1 MAEFTNLELRKARE
15 AQKLPRWKVALEIG
29 VSEDTVERL
38 ERGEVTPTP
47 DDVDRL
53 EALYQLPGM
62 WHAWMRS
69 HYDSYRARY
78 PQMMDMSTALSVV
91 NVRHQMAD
99 LMSIQ
104 DAAERDAMT
113 GHIDNESLRSRY
125 RKEAKELLAALT
137 ETLTL
142 IGGDD
147 Q

>member
-1 MAEFTNLELRKARE
+1 MAEFTNVELRKARDS
-15 AQKLPRWKVALEIG
+15 QGLPRWKVAMEVG
-29 VSEDTVERL
+29 VSEDTIERW

-53 EALYQLPGM
+53 ETLYKVPGM

-78 PQMMDMSTALSVV
+78 PETLDMTTALSVV

-99 LMSIQ
+99 LLVLQ

-113 GHIDNESLRSRY
+113 GSIDNETLLAKY
-125 RKEAKELLAALT
+125 RKEATELLAAITDALT
-137 ETLTL
+137 K
-142 IGGDD
+142 IGGDK
-147 Q
+147 